1 MEAHERREIDTAG
14 NAVVDGNLALNSNAD
29 VPRSTSETPVQHIK
43 PNTTKHVRV
52 PYPVVKRCFDLLS
65 SLAVSIVLLIPLA
78 VLALI
83 VVIKDFGNPFYVQ
96 KRVGQNGKE
105 LLVAK
110 LRSMK
115 KGADNLEKMLTAE
128 QLEEYRREY
137 KLSDD
142 PRLIG
147 YKKSGDSTKC
157 FGGIIRKTSLDE
169 LPQIVWNICIK
180 GDMSVVGPR
189 PILQDELK
197 ENYTPE
203 QQAMLLSVKPG
214 LTGYWQAYARNN
226 ATYETG
232 KRQHMELYYVQNQSL
247 WLDIKILF
255 ATVGTVIKGRGAK

>member
-1 MEAHERREIDTAG
+1 MESRDKKTENATMIDG
-14 NAVVDGNLALNSNAD
+14 DLALKDVGIHASNA
-29 VPRSTSETPVQHIK
+29 SIHHIQLNTSKKVSIS
-43 PNTTKHVRV
+43 
-52 PYPVVKRCFDLLS
+52 YLVVKRCFDFLS
-65 SLAVSIVLLIPLA
+65 SLVVSVVLLIPLA
-78 VLALI
+78 VLALL
-83 VVIKDFGNPFYVQ
+83 VVVKDFGNPFYVQ

-105 LLVAK
+105 LHVAK

-115 KGADNLEKMLTAE
+115 KGADRLEDMLTPE
-128 QLEEYRREY
+128 QLEEYHREY

-142 PRLIG
+142 PRLLG
-147 YKKSGDSTKC
+147 YKKPGDSGKC

-169 LPQIVWNICIK
+169 LPQIIWNICIK

-189 PILQDELK
+189 PILRDELE

-203 QQAMLLSVKPG
+203 QQKLLLSVKPG

-232 KRQHMELYYVQNQSL
+232 ERQSMELYYVKNQNL

-255 ATVGTVIKGRGAK
+255 ATVGAVLKERGAK